1 MTNDGHNTDYVDPK
15 KSPTK
20 LTTFGGESRFSYIHD
35 QVRRTGNRV
44 GPGSYASYSSQ
55 ADTNKNY
62 ARKFMRETVVKNQML
77 DYFYVGDSIVN
88 QQSPWRPMSRE
99 ALNRTIGS
107 DHKKNNRSNLN
118 RSFNVNEASI
128 SLQPIPFNN
137 ENEIAIIKGAR
148 RMHMRNSSMDKSK
161 DETKIQ
167 GSNNLVDAAIVY
179 NSIGESS
186 INSNHK
192 KQLEKELE
200 KIQKMNER
208 SLLIKYSSD
217 KKTSAAGTN
226 NALAGEET
234 MNFQGDNHHV
244 SKIKSSKNKKER
256 SKSNIHESYK
266 SNAKVDNSDKK
277 IW

>member
-1 MTNDGHNTDYVDPK
+1 
-15 KSPTK
+15 
-20 LTTFGGESRFSYIHD
+20 
-35 QVRRTGNRV
+35 
-44 GPGSYASYSSQ
+44 
-55 ADTNKNY
+55 
-62 ARKFMRETVVKNQML
+62 MRETVVKNQIL

-128 SLQPIPFNN
+128 SLQPIAFNN
-137 ENEIAIIKGAR
+137 ENEIALIKGAR
-148 RMHMRNSSMDKSK
+148 RIHIRNSSMDKSK
-161 DETKIQ
+161 DERKIQ
-167 GSNNLVDAAIVY
+167 GSNNLVDAVIPY
-179 NSIGESS
+179 NSLGESN

-200 KIQKMNER
+200 RIQKMNER
-208 SLLIKYSSD
+208 SLLIKYGSD
-217 KKTSAAGTN
+217 KKTNAVGTN
-226 NALAGEET
+226 NILAGEESIDVQ
-234 MNFQGDNHHV
+234 NDNHHI

-256 SKSNIHESYK
+256 SQSNIHESYK
-266 SNAKVDNSDKK
+266 SNAKVDTPDKK